1 MGLKKRFWEGLCC
14 SFLSSPLL
22 CIKASGGLLRFIFRD
37 VSNSFADLTSSSSKK
52 IVTFLKGHHIT
63 YSGAQNDPYDQ
74 LFFTAVL
81 GDVLTLDKNNS

>member
-1 MGLKKRFWEGLCC
+1 MWRDQCY
-14 SFLSSPLL
+14 
-22 CIKASGGLLRFIFRD
+22 IKAD
-37 VSNSFADLTSSSSKK
+37 K
-52 IVTFLKGHHIT
+52 

>member
-1 MGLKKRFWEGLCC
+1 MLNETFSVIFKHRDMLKLKVNVVHTIKEVVKSEKGALCC
-14 SFLSSPLL
+14 SSSM
-22 CIKASGGLLRFIFRD
+22 
-37 VSNSFADLTSSSSKK
+37 
-52 IVTFLKGHHIT
+52 